1 MNKRTKSVAKSEAK
15 KVSENARKCV
25 QCANVFTASRKN
37 QLYCSVS
44 CKIEKNNLVLKEK
57 YHSSSKVEKLD
68 RDVKRLQEELSY
80 LKSLPLVIPV
90 QVKDDTIVFRG
101 RKYVKKRMGLPN
113 PVVRA
118 ADGYGVLYLKLGAIL
133 RKNPTSTILETYLL
147 ES

>member
-1 MNKRTKSVAKSEAK
+1 MNKKTKSVAKPEAK

-68 RDVKRLQEELSY
+68 RDLNRIQQELLY
-80 LKSLPLVIPV
+80 LKSLPLIIPIE
-90 QVKDDTIVFRG
+90 VKDNTILFKG
-101 RKYVKKRMGLPN
+101 HKYVKKRIEP
-113 PVVRA
+113 PIPIVRP
-118 ADGYGVLYLKLGAIL
+118 ADGYGVLYLKLGAIV
-133 RKNPTSTILETYLL
+133 RKHPISASLETYLL